1 MSDLPQH
8 HRPEAMRDKSTGGGR
23 LSADD
28 VYNQLRAAILALELQ
43 PGTVINRAELQARFE
58 LSSTPVRDALTRLA
72 AEGLVDVIPQSVT
85 RVSYINIAKAREAQ
99 FMRRAL
105 EMEAAATIAASPDK
119 AVVPVLEALIDEQ
132 RKAAAKDDF
141 LAFDHHDGTFHRRLF
156 EASGVADLFELTRLR
171 SGHIDRIR
179 RLNLPVAGKM
189 QSVIQDHEQIL
200 AAIVR
205 NDEAGARRATRDHL
219 SRSLAY
225 TPALRERFPHFFQP
239 EI

>member
-1 MSDLPQH
+1 MSEWPEH
-8 HRPEAMRDKSTGGGR
+8 HRPGTMRDKNAGSSR
-23 LSADD
+23 PSADD
-28 VYNQLRAAILALELQ
+28 VYHQLRTAILALEMQ

-72 AEGLVDVIPQSVT
+72 AEGLVDIVPQSAT

-119 AVVPVLEALIDEQ
+119 AVVPVLETLIDDQ
-132 RKAAAKDDF
+132 RQAAAKDDF
-141 LAFDHHDGTFHRRLF
+141 LAFDRHDGIFHRRLF
-156 EASGVADLFELTRLR
+156 EAAGVAALFELTRLR

-179 RLNLPVAGKM
+179 RLHLPVAGKM
-189 QSVIQDHEQIL
+189 QSVIHDHEQIL
-200 AAIVR
+200 AAIIN
-205 NDEAGARRATRDHL
+205 NDEAAARRATRDHL

-225 TPALRERFPHFFQP
+225 TPALRERFPDFFLP
-239 EI
+239 DN